1 MCIRDSL
8 GANFAAKEGQTL
20 WQASTNEYMEK
31 GLEQLKALELDEI
44 ISWPVSSK
52 PLGEAR
58 NIYDGG
64 GQFISLLGSNPLFHH
79 PEDVWPD
86 SIDMEK
92 LIKLNSF
99 MTNMIIDMAN
109 AAN

>member
-1 MCIRDSL
+1 
-8 GANFAAKEGQTL
+8 
-20 WQASTNEYMEK
+20 MEK
-31 GLEQLKALELDEI
+31 GLEQLKALDLDEI
-44 ISWPVSSK
+44 ISWPVSTR

-79 PEDVWPD
+79 PEDIWPD
-86 SIDMEK
+86 PIDLEK

-109 AAN
+109 ATN

>member
-1 MCIRDSL
+1 
-8 GANFAAKEGQTL
+8 
-20 WQASTNEYMEK
+20 MEI
-31 GLEQLKALELDEI
+31 GLEQLKALNLDEI
-44 ISWPVSSK
+44 ISWPVSSR

-64 GQFISLLGSNPLFHH
+64 GKFISLLGSNPLFHL
-79 PEDVWPD
+79 PEDIWPD

-109 AAN
+109 VTD